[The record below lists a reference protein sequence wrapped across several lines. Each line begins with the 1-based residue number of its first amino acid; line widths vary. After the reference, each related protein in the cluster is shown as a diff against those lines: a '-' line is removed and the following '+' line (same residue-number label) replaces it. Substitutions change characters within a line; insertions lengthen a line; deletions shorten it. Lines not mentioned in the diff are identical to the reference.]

1 MTHSLK
7 CPVKFANDGDQL
19 ITLHN
24 SVRIPYFHNTNP
36 KMIITRCN
44 EYIFIINVICV
55 WIFLY
60 DCDVVL
66 AVWPMENE
74 VSIITSFCRFI
85 FAR

>member
-1 MTHSLK
+1 MILSLK
-7 CPVKFANDGDQL
+7 FPVKFDNDGDQL
-19 ITLHN
+19 ITLHD
-24 SVRIPYFHNTNP
+24 SVKIPYFHNTNL

-44 EYIFIINVICV
+44 KCIFIINVIRV
-55 WIFLY
+55 WVFWY
-60 DCDVVL
+60 DCDLVL